1 MATYAARQGKAGGN
15 ARAVHAGANVVVSN
29 FVWGVTNLDDATTS
43 STAAATDVIRF
54 AKLPKGAVVTSVV
67 IVGNRDDGSYNIG
80 TSTSASRFGALISAS
95 AGITTMTIGLP
106 YTVSISDEASVYYEW
121 LQATVLS
128 AGYTLSDQIQC
139 ICTYT
144 MDP

>member
-67 IVGNRDDGSYNIG
+67 IVGNRDDRQ
-80 TSTSASRFGALISAS
+80 RFCSG
-95 AGITTMTIGLP
+95 
-106 YTVSISDEASVYYEW
+106 
-121 LQATVLS
+121 
-128 AGYTLSDQIQC
+128 
-139 ICTYT
+139 
-144 MDP
+144 